1 MGEGRE
7 HLFIMRALLV
17 DDERLA
23 RVELTKLLEKFPEI
37 EIVGEASNGEEA
49 IDKIEELNP
58 ELVFLDIQMPGM
70 TGFEVLEHLHVVPQI
85 IFVTAYDEYALKAFE
100 ANALDY
106 ILKPVELTRLE
117 KAISK
122 VIEQKEEEGL
132 NTSTEK
138 LSYDSQIF
146 IKDGEKCWFVKMDKV
161 RMFESEGNYVRLY
174 FEDSKP
180 MILKSL
186 NNLEKR
192 LSDKEYFRISR
203 KYIINLTW
211 IEKVEAW
218 FNGGLRV
225 TLKSGEKL
233 EISRRQTSRFKEL
246 MTI

>member
-1 MGEGRE
+1 
-7 HLFIMRALLV
+7 MRALLV

-85 IFVTAYDEYALKAFE
+85 IFITAYDEYALKAFE

-122 VIEQKEEEGL
+122 VIEQKEEESL

>member
-1 MGEGRE
+1 MK
-7 HLFIMRALLV
+7 ALLV

-23 RVELTKLLEKFPEI
+23 RAELTRLLEKFPEI
-37 EIVGEASNGEEA
+37 EIIGEASNGEEA
-49 IDKIEELNP
+49 IQKIEDLNP

-70 TGFEVLEHLHVVPQI
+70 TGFEVLEHLHIVPKI

-100 ANALDY
+100 VNALDY
-106 ILKPVELTRLE
+106 VLKPIELNRLE
-117 KAISK
+117 KAIEK
-122 VIEQKEEEGL
+122 VRHEKDEEVSLSE
-132 NTSTEK
+132 EK
-138 LSYDSQIF
+138 LTYDSQIF
-146 IKDGEKCWFVKMDKV
+146 IKDGEKCWFVKLDKV

-174 FEDSKP
+174 FDDSKP

-192 LSDKEYFRISR
+192 LSNKYFFRISR

-225 TLKSGEKL
+225 TLKTGEKL

-246 MTI
+246 MSI

>member
-1 MGEGRE
+1 
-7 HLFIMRALLV
+7 MRALLV

-23 RVELTKLLEKFPEI
+23 RAELSRLLEKFPEI
-37 EIVGEASNGEEA
+37 EIVGEATNGEEA

-58 ELVFLDIQMPGM
+58 DLVFLDIQMPGM
-70 TGFEVLEHLHVVPQI
+70 TGFEVLEHLHIVPHI

-100 ANALDY
+100 VNALDY
-106 ILKPVELTRLE
+106 VLKPVELNRLE
-117 KAISK
+117 KAINK
-122 VIEQKEEEGL
+122 VKEDQVQEE
-132 NTSTEK
+132 NKSEEK

-192 LSDKEYFRISR
+192 LSDKEFFRISR

-246 MTI
+246 MAI

>member
-1 MGEGRE
+1 
-7 HLFIMRALLV
+7 MRVLIV

-23 RVELTKLLEKFPEI
+23 RNELNRLLDKFPEI
-37 EIVGEASNGEEA
+37 EVVGEASNGETA
-49 IDKIEELNP
+49 IEKIQELAP
-58 ELVFLDIQMPGM
+58 DLVFLDIQMPGM
-70 TGFEVLEHLHVVPQI
+70 TGFEVLEHLHVVPNV

-100 ANALDY
+100 VNALDY
-106 ILKPVELTRLE
+106 VLKPVELSRLE
-117 KAISK
+117 KAIKK
-122 VIEQKEEEGL
+122 VLLKAEDSSVE
-132 NTSTEK
+132 EK
-138 LSYDSQIF
+138 LSLDSQIF
-146 IKDGEKCWFVKMDKV
+146 IKDGEKCWFVKLEKV

-174 FEDSKP
+174 FETSRP

-192 LSDKEYFRISR
+192 LSEQEFFRISR
-203 KYIINLTW
+203 KYIINLNW

-246 MTI
+246 MAL

>member
-1 MGEGRE
+1 MK
-7 HLFIMRALLV
+7 ALLV

-23 RVELTKLLEKFPEI
+23 RAELTRLLEKFPEI

-49 IDKIEELNP
+49 IEKIEELNP
-58 ELVFLDIQMPGM
+58 DLVFLDIQMPAM
-70 TGFEVLEHLHVVPQI
+70 TGFEVLEHLHIVPQI

-100 ANALDY
+100 VNALDY
-106 ILKPVELTRLE
+106 VLKPIELPRLE
-117 KAISK
+117 KAIEK
-122 VIEQKEEEGL
+122 VKTSHKEL
-132 NTSTEK
+132 LQEK
-138 LSYDSQIF
+138 TQSQDDKPLTYDSQIF
-146 IKDGEKCWFVKMDKV
+146 IKDGEKCWFVKLDKV

-174 FEDSKP
+174 FEDQKP

-192 LSDKEYFRISR
+192 LNDAEFFRISR

-211 IEKVEAW
+211 IDKVEAW

-225 TLKSGEKL
+225 SLKTGEKL

-246 MTI
+246 MSL

>member
-1 MGEGRE
+1 
-7 HLFIMRALLV
+7 MRALLV

-23 RVELTKLLEKFPEI
+23 RAELTRLLDKFPEI
-37 EIVGEASNGEEA
+37 KIIAEASNGEEA
-49 IDKIEELNP
+49 IKLIEEHNP
-58 ELVFLDIQMPGM
+58 DLVFLDIQMPGM
-70 TGFEVLEHLHVVPQI
+70 SGFEVLEHLHIVPKI

-100 ANALDY
+100 VNALDY
-106 ILKPVELTRLE
+106 VLKPIELSRLE
-117 KAISK
+117 NAIQK
-122 VIEQKEEEGL
+122 VNLKDEDNAIESNEE
-132 NTSTEK
+132 

-146 IKDGEKCWFVKMDKV
+146 IKDGEKCWFVKLDRV

-174 FEDSKP
+174 FDESKP

-192 LSDKEYFRISR
+192 LSKKEFFRISR

-246 MTI
+246 MSI

>member
-1 MGEGRE
+1 
-7 HLFIMRALLV
+7 MRALLV

-122 VIEQKEEEGL
+122 VIEQKEEESL

>member
-1 MGEGRE
+1 
-7 HLFIMRALLV
+7 MRALLV

>member
-1 MGEGRE
+1 
-7 HLFIMRALLV
+7 MRALLV

-23 RVELTKLLEKFPEI
+23 RAELSRLLEKFPEI
-37 EIVGEASNGEEA
+37 EIIGEAANGEEA
-49 IDKIEELNP
+49 IQKIEELNP
-58 ELVFLDIQMPGM
+58 DLVLLDIQMPGM
-70 TGFEVLEHLHVVPQI
+70 TGFEVLEHLHIVPNV

-100 ANALDY
+100 VNALDY
-106 ILKPVELTRLE
+106 VLKPVELNRLE
-117 KAISK
+117 KAIEK
-122 VIEQKEEEGL
+122 VKSEQQQEENSSE
-132 NTSTEK
+132 EK

-192 LSDKEYFRISR
+192 LSDKEFFRISR

-246 MTI
+246 MSI

>member
-1 MGEGRE
+1 MTV
-7 HLFIMRALLV
+7 LIV

-23 RVELTKLLEKFPEI
+23 RNELNRLLGRFPEI
-37 EIVGEASNGEEA
+37 EVVGEASNGETA
-49 IDKIEELNP
+49 IEKIQELAP
-58 ELVFLDIQMPGM
+58 DLVFLDIQMPGM
-70 TGFEVLEHLHVVPQI
+70 TGFEVLEHLHVVPNV

-100 ANALDY
+100 VNALDY
-106 ILKPVELTRLE
+106 VLKPVELNRLE
-117 KAISK
+117 KAIKK
-122 VIEQKEEEGL
+122 VLLKVEEPSFE
-132 NTSTEK
+132 EK
-138 LSYDSQIF
+138 LSLDSQIF
-146 IKDGEKCWFVKMDKV
+146 IKDGEKCWFVKLEKV

-174 FEDSKP
+174 FETSRP

-192 LSDKEYFRISR
+192 LSEQEFFRISR
-203 KYIINLTW
+203 KYIINLNW

-246 MTI
+246 MAL

>member
-1 MGEGRE
+1 MK
-7 HLFIMRALLV
+7 ALLV

-23 RVELTKLLEKFPEI
+23 RTELTRLLEKFPEI
-37 EIVGEASNGEEA
+37 EIIGEATNGEEA
-49 IDKIEELNP
+49 IEKIEELNP
-58 ELVFLDIQMPGM
+58 DLVFLDIQMPGM
-70 TGFEVLEHLHVVPQI
+70 TGFEVLEHLHIVPNI

-100 ANALDY
+100 VNALDY
-106 ILKPVELTRLE
+106 VLKPVELNRLE
-117 KAISK
+117 KAIEKVKEDEKESK
-122 VIEQKEEEGL
+122 SS
-132 NTSTEK
+132 NSDDK
-138 LSYDSQIF
+138 LTYDSQIF

-174 FEDSKP
+174 FEESKP

-192 LSDKEYFRISR
+192 LNDKEFFRISR

-211 IEKVEAW
+211 IDKVEAW

-246 MTI
+246 MSI

>member
-1 MGEGRE
+1 
-7 HLFIMRALLV
+7 MRALLV

-138 LSYDSQIF
+138 LSYESQIF

-192 LSDKEYFRISR
+192 LSDKEFFRISR

>member
-1 MGEGRE
+1 
-7 HLFIMRALLV
+7 MRALLV

-23 RVELTKLLEKFPEI
+23 RVELTKLLEKFPDI

-192 LSDKEYFRISR
+192 LSDKEFFRISR

>member
-1 MGEGRE
+1 
-7 HLFIMRALLV
+7 MRALLV

-23 RVELTKLLEKFPEI
+23 RAELTRLLEKFPEI

-49 IDKIEELNP
+49 IEKIEELNP

-70 TGFEVLEHLHVVPQI
+70 NGFEVLEHLHIVPNI

-100 ANALDY
+100 VNALDY
-106 ILKPVELTRLE
+106 VLKPIELTRLE
-117 KAISK
+117 KAIEK
-122 VIEQKEEEGL
+122 VKAEKEEAE
-132 NTSTEK
+132 NQSDEK
-138 LSYDSQIF
+138 LNYDSQIF

-174 FEDSKP
+174 FEDNKP

-192 LSDKEYFRISR
+192 LSDKEFFRISR

-246 MTI
+246 MSI